1 MENPLK
7 ESISK
12 RLEKER
18 LDIPSE
24 EKETKK
30 NHMAVMVAIPIIIGL
45 LVILLK
51 TLLLK

>member
-18 LDIPSE
+18 LKIPSE
-24 EKETKK
+24 EKVPKK
-30 NHMAVMVAIPIIIGL
+30 NYMAVIAAAPIVIALIF
-45 LVILLK
+45 ILLK
-51 TLLLK
+51 TLF